1 MTAHRRRPRDWH
13 PLADADPVPGD
24 PDAILDEVAHLR
36 EVALMLRQE
45 AEDLRVIGHGDGL
58 EGRYADALRHGATG
72 LEAHLRRTA
81 ARYERVHGHLTG
93 WAHALGDLQSEADR
107 VLRNARTVA
116 EFTPP
121 SDDRHAKG
129 DDDPLAGHRASLARI
144 VAERDQRAAHFGSLI
159 RHEIHDGIRDNR
171 WQRMKNAVD
180 GWSSGIALVVDA
192 MSWTATVIALVA
204 LATTPAGWV
213 AGLAVWLA
221 VGVLAG
227 HALLATVGDASW
239 ADVAM
244 DIFGLL
250 TMKIGSGAL
259 ARLRNV
265 RNATKAAAQV
275 AAEEEAAANSARAT
289 RAVRDRTSAV
299 VNRRGATRAER
310 AKARHDRNIARAAN
324 RRAGEHAAAQEA
336 VAPLPEAS
344 RWEAVRMGGE
354 KESMRLHKD
363 ILRMRSA
370 YPRNRAVQTASEGAE
385 AHKGLFQATWGAAS
399 AVDISDKLLGS
410 SDVFRRKPASNS
422 YDGAKG
428 RLAREVGSS
437 W

>member
-1 MTAHRRRPRDWH
+1 
-13 PLADADPVPGD
+13 
-24 PDAILDEVAHLR
+24 
-36 EVALMLRQE
+36 
-45 AEDLRVIGHGDGL
+45 
-58 EGRYADALRHGATG
+58 
-72 LEAHLRRTA
+72 
-81 ARYERVHGHLTG
+81 
-93 WAHALGDLQSEADR
+93 LGDLQSEADR
-107 VLRNARTVA
+107 VLRNAQTVA
-116 EFTPP
+116 EFSPP
-121 SDDRHAKG
+121 SDDRHAEG

-324 RRAGEHAAAQEA
+324 RRAGREAAASEA
-336 VAPLPEAS
+336 AIPMAQAS
-344 RWEAVRMGGE
+344 RWESVSVGGDVE
-354 KESMRLHKD
+354 EANHFKDVKRL
-363 ILRMRSA
+363 RASYPYSA
-370 YPRNRAVQTASEGAE
+370 PVQSASNGAE
-385 AHKGLFQATWGAAS
+385 AAHRTAQAAWGAAT
-399 AVDISDKLLGS
+399 AVDSVDKGLGS
-410 SDVFRRKPASNS
+410 SDLVWFKPAYGP
-422 YDGAKG
+422 YDRGKG
-428 RLAREVGSS
+428 RYTREIGSS